1 MAESDGSL
9 KIQVDLDTKGFKIGS
24 KDLEAAAKRTAG
36 KISDIG
42 DQASASLKRQYNA
55 VSELSDKYE
64 KQQQKVERLRDEL
77 KKLSQQ
83 KVQTKEFTDL
93 ATEIDKAQTALERL
107 YDRRDSR
114 VTLGKDMSP
123 KLDLDITDLERK
135 LRLLK
140 TDLFQMDEEGKAYQ
154 TADTSKLEE
163 KIAVEQEKL
172 AQMGNRASSSYD
184 ILNARLDELKQKESS
199 AAEEANRL
207 RAIAENAEVGD
218 QKIVELNQNLAR
230 LKARQEELSKAGV
243 GSGYKEYDQNA
254 AKIQQLNAQLQEYEK
269 SLSKVNKQES
279 VLNRLTNTL
288 SGKFDKASSAVKR
301 MAAMSGKGIAA
312 MKNLGRHSDQTGM
325 SLLRV
330 IQTTILFGGVSRLLQ
345 MLTSGVTGGFQNLAQ
360 ASVQTNTSISMLLTA
375 LTYLK
380 NAFATAFSP
389 ILTVVAPILSGFINM
404 LARAAT
410 YVGMFFATLTGAK
423 SFKKAIPVQ
432 EDFAAGLQDT
442 ASGAG
447 DAAKGL
453 KDAAKAADSYLSPL
467 DEIDRYES
475 NKDSGA
481 GDVGENGGSSIPG
494 YKPPSASEMF
504 EEVPIDSAIK
514 DFADKIKALIAVQDW
529 DGLGE
534 LLASKINSVLAKV
547 DDAISWEKVG
557 PKITYFVNAFTQTF
571 NSLVRNINWELM
583 GKTVGDGINTIVNTL
598 LLLITGIDWKLL
610 GSSFARGMNSLV
622 DTVNWWNLGNLIGQ
636 KFMIAWNMFYGF
648 VTTLN
653 WSQVGFALANGIN
666 GAIAAID
673 GETIGASI
681 SAFVLGLLT
690 MITTAAQNTDWHAV
704 GQTIADMLNAI
715 DWIGLASQLYEA
727 GKALIDGLLTA
738 FSELPAPVI
747 LATTLILAFLAAIK
761 MGPAIASAVSAIKT
775 IITTIQGA
783 GGLISA
789 LKAVIAMI
797 GGPTTLAI
805 VAIVAVVA
813 GAVALIIMH
822 WDEVKEWMA
831 GFVEWLKSLFLTD
844 WTIVFG
850 SAGQVINDFFSGV
863 SQFFGGIKKIFS
875 GLIDFLTG
883 VFTGNWSKAWSG
895 IVTIFGGF
903 FDMIVGLAKTPIN
916 AVIDLVN
923 GMISAV
929 ESGLNW
935 VIGGINKIGFTVPD
949 WVPGLGGTG
958 WHPNVG
964 TVSWGRIPR
973 LATGAVIPP
982 QSEFLAVLG
991 DQKRGTNIETPESLL
1006 RQIMREEL
1014 QSRDSG
1020 GSRTYRFTAQINR
1033 RVLFDEMMEEAR
1045 ARQDQSGNNPFEL
1058 A

>member
-9 KIQVDLDTKGFKIGS
+9 KIQVDLDTKGFKIGA

-64 KQQQKVERLRDEL
+64 KQQQKVERLRGEL

-83 KVQTKEFTDL
+83 KVQTREFTDL

-114 VTLGKDMSP
+114 VMLGKDVSP

-154 TADTSKLEE
+154 PADTSKLEE
-163 KIAVEQEKL
+163 KIAVEQQKL
-172 AQMGNRASSSYD
+172 AQMGNHVSSSYD
-184 ILNARLDELKQKESS
+184 ILNTRLDELKQKESA

-207 RAIAENAEVGD
+207 RAIAENAEVGT
-218 QKIVELNQNLAR
+218 QKIVGLNQNLAR

-514 DFADKIKALIAVQDW
+514 DFADKIKALIAAQDW

-571 NSLVRNINWELM
+571 NSLVRNINWDLM

-653 WSQVGFALANGIN
+653 WSQVGLALANGIN

-747 LATTLILAFLAAIK
+747 LATALILAFLAAIK

-789 LKAVIAMI
+789 LKAVVAMI

-844 WTIVFG
+844 WTTVFG

-903 FDMIVGLAKTPIN
+903 FDMIVG
-916 AVIDLVN
+916 
-923 GMISAV
+923 
-929 ESGLNW
+929 W
-935 VIGGINKIGFTVPD
+935 
-949 WVPGLGGTG
+949 
-958 WHPNVG
+958 
-964 TVSWGRIPR
+964 
-973 LATGAVIPP
+973 
-982 QSEFLAVLG
+982 
-991 DQKRGTNIETPESLL
+991 QKHQLMP
-1006 RQIMREEL
+1006 
-1014 QSRDSG
+1014 
-1020 GSRTYRFTAQINR
+1020 
-1033 RVLFDEMMEEAR
+1033 
-1045 ARQDQSGNNPFEL
+1045 
-1058 A
+1058 

>member
-9 KIQVDLDTKGFKIGS
+9 KIQVDLDTKGFKIGA
-24 KDLEAAAKRTAG
+24 KDLEAAAKRTAS

-114 VTLGKDMSP
+114 VTLGKDVSP

-254 AKIQQLNAQLQEYEK
+254 AKIQQLSAQLQEYEK
-269 SLSKVNKQES
+269 SLSKVNKQKS

-345 MLTSGVTGGFQNLAQ
+345 MLTSGVTSGFQNLAQ

-481 GDVGENGGSSIPG
+481 GDAGENGGSSIPG

-514 DFADKIKALIAVQDW
+514 DFADKIKALIAAQDW

-571 NSLVRNINWELM
+571 NSLVRNINWDLM

-653 WSQVGFALANGIN
+653 WSQVGLTLANGIN

-747 LATTLILAFLAAIK
+747 LAFLAAIN

-844 WTIVFG
+844 WTTVFG

-1020 GSRTYRFTAQINR
+1020 GSRTYRFTAQVNR

>member
-9 KIQVDLDTKGFKIGS
+9 KIQVDLDTKGFKIGA
-24 KDLEAAAKRTAG
+24 KDLEAAAKRTAS

-114 VTLGKDMSP
+114 VTLGKDVSP

-254 AKIQQLNAQLQEYEK
+254 AKIQQLSAQLQEYEK
-269 SLSKVNKQES
+269 SLSKVNKQKS

-345 MLTSGVTGGFQNLAQ
+345 MLTSGVTSGFQNLAQ

-481 GDVGENGGSSIPG
+481 GDAGENGGSSIPG

-514 DFADKIKALIAVQDW
+514 DFADKIKALIAAQDW

-571 NSLVRNINWELM
+571 NSLVRNINWDLM

-653 WSQVGFALANGIN
+653 WSQVGLTLANGIN

-747 LATTLILAFLAAIK
+747 LATTLILAFLAAIN

-844 WTIVFG
+844 WTTVFG

-895 IVTIFGGF
+895 IVTIFGGR
-903 FDMIVGLAKTPIN
+903 
-916 AVIDLVN
+916 LVN
-923 GMISAV
+923 C
-929 ESGLNW
+929 
-935 VIGGINKIGFTVPD
+935 
-949 WVPGLGGTG
+949 
-958 WHPNVG
+958 
-964 TVSWGRIPR
+964 
-973 LATGAVIPP
+973 
-982 QSEFLAVLG
+982 
-991 DQKRGTNIETPESLL
+991 
-1006 RQIMREEL
+1006 
-1014 QSRDSG
+1014 
-1020 GSRTYRFTAQINR
+1020 
-1033 RVLFDEMMEEAR
+1033 
-1045 ARQDQSGNNPFEL
+1045 
-1058 A
+1058 

>member
-9 KIQVDLDTKGFKIGS
+9 KIQVDLDTKGFKIGA
-24 KDLEAAAKRTAG
+24 KDLEAAAKRTAS

-55 VSELSDKYE
+55 VSELSDNYE

-77 KKLSQQ
+77 KKLSKQ

-114 VTLGKDMSP
+114 VTLGKDVSP

-140 TDLFQMDEEGKAYQ
+140 TDLFQMDKEGKAYQ

-207 RAIAENAEVGD
+207 RAISDNAEVGD
-218 QKIVELNQNLAR
+218 QKIVELNQDLAR

-269 SLSKVNKQES
+269 SLSKVNKQKS

-475 NKDSGA
+475 NKNSGA
-481 GDVGENGGSSIPG
+481 GDAGENGGSSIPG

-514 DFADKIKALIAVQDW
+514 DFADKIKALIAAQDW

-534 LLASKINSVLAKV
+534 LLASKINSVLAKA

-571 NSLVRNINWELM
+571 NSLVRNINWDLM

-653 WSQVGFALANGIN
+653 WSQVGLALANGIN

-761 MGPAIASAVSAIKT
+761 MGLSAIKT

-789 LKAVIAMI
+789 LKAVVAMI

-844 WTIVFG
+844 WTTVFG

-863 SQFFGGIKKIFS
+863 LQFFGGIKKIFS

-1020 GSRTYRFTAQINR
+1020 GSRTYRFTAQVNR

>member
-9 KIQVDLDTKGFKIGS
+9 KIQVDLDTKGFKIGA

-42 DQASASLKRQYNA
+42 DRASASLKRQYNA

-64 KQQQKVERLRDEL
+64 KQQQKVERLREEL

-114 VTLGKDMSP
+114 VTLGKDVSP

-184 ILNARLDELKQKESS
+184 ILNARLDELKQKESA

-218 QKIVELNQNLAR
+218 QKIVELNQDLAR

-243 GSGYKEYDQNA
+243 GLGYKEYDQNA

-312 MKNLGRHSDQTGM
+312 MKSLGRHSDQTGM

-375 LTYLK
+375 MTYLK

-481 GDVGENGGSSIPG
+481 GDAGENGGSSIPG

-514 DFADKIKALIAVQDW
+514 DFANKIKALIAAQDW

-673 GETIGASI
+673 GETIGTSI
-681 SAFVLGLLT
+681 SVFVLGLLT
-690 MITTAAQNTDWHAV
+690 MILIAIQNTDWHAV
-704 GQTIADMLNAI
+704 GQTIADMLNSI
-715 DWIGLASQLYEA
+715 DWIEIAAQLYEA

-738 FSELPAPVI
+738 FSELPTPVI
-747 LATTLILAFLAAIK
+747 VATSLILTFLAAIK
-761 MGPAIASAVSAIKT
+761 MGPVIAEAVSAIKT

-813 GAVALIIMH
+813 GAVALIIAH
-822 WDEVKEWMA
+822 WDEVKEWMV

-844 WTIVFG
+844 WTTVFG

-958 WHPNVG
+958 WHPSVG